1 LKKSNNFLEELIAV
15 DTIIKNFVDTEKER
29 WRKAIRRSMRTVANK
44 VKADFVAQAKICMDA
59 YYQEYD
65 PISYIRTENLKDH
78 AIRPYERAREG
89 ELDVGVAFS
98 SDFMNPYRVG
108 PQNQLD
114 GYEVADL
121 VVNNFM
127 EGIHGSP
134 SVYIGRHVDET
145 MQHFTTAYNTWAL
158 DKYFSDIN
166 FKKYMN

>member
-1 LKKSNNFLEELIAV
+1 M

-44 VKADFVAQAKICMDA
+44 VKTDFVIQAKACMDA
-59 YYQEYD
+59 YYQEYN
-65 PISYIRTENLKDH
+65 PVSYIRTENLKEF
-78 AIRPYERAREG
+78 AIRPYERARAG

-98 SDFMNPYRVG
+98 SDLMNPYRVG
-108 PQNQLD
+108 AKSELD

-127 EGIHGSP
+127 EGIHGNP
-134 SVYIGRHVDET
+134 SIYVGRHVDET
-145 MQHFTTAYNTWAL
+145 MRHFTTAYNLWAL

-166 FKKYMN
+166 FEKYMK

>member
-1 LKKSNNFLEELIAV
+1 MN
-15 DTIIKNFVDTEKER
+15 TIIKDFVNTEKKR
-29 WRKAIRRSMRTVANK
+29 WRRAIQKSMRTVGNK
-44 VKADFVAQAKICMDA
+44 VKADFVAQARICMDN

-65 PISYIRTENLKDH
+65 PISYIRTDNLKDN
-78 AIRPYERAREG
+78 AIYPYERARAG

-108 PQNQLD
+108 PNNQLN

-134 SVYIGRHVDET
+134 SVHIGRRVDET
-145 MQHFTTAYNTWAL
+145 MQHFTSAYNYWKL

-166 FKKYMN
+166 FERFMK